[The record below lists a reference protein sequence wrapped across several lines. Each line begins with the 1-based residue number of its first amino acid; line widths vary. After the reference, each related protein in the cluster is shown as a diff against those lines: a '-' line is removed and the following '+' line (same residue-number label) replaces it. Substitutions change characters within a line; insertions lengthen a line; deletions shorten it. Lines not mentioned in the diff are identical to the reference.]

1 MNLLKLL
8 FELFVLYL
16 LYKLV
21 FELIIPVYRTT
32 KHIKKNMDSMAHE
45 MEKRQQGPP
54 PVEKK
59 EDKGEYIDY
68 EEVK

>member
-1 MNLLKLL
+1 
-8 FELFVLYL
+8 
-16 LYKLV
+16 
-21 FELIIPVYRTT
+21 LIIPVYRTT